1 MQKII
6 HLIPYDGIGGV
17 ETAARS
23 MARVSSSDIAFRVET
38 IFTQSAAKLRW
49 GTFGPLPFV
58 RTLFRLWQV
67 APAVLVVSLW
77 RSCIVGV
84 SLKLLRPRLRLVL
97 FLHSPN
103 DVHWPDRF
111 FTPLA
116 ARLSC
121 RVWADSHE
129 TLARRLPGLAANKGR
144 VISFV
149 TARVVALP
157 THAVRP
163 QFVFWG
169 RIHAQKGL
177 ERALR
182 IFSGVQRQRPE
193 ARYLVIGPDGGD
205 LTRVRSLVNSLGLG
219 DAVQFLSGMDF
230 AEIQALAGSASFYL
244 QTSELEGMAMSV
256 VEAMQL
262 GLVPVVTP
270 VGEIVHYARHGENGV
285 VVTDD
290 AAVVADV
297 LALLEDDARYQLMR
311 KQAIATWAEQMLY
324 KDSVLDGCREILA
337 LCIDPQRFRNQ

>member
-38 IFTQSAAKLRW
+38 IFTQSEAKLRW

-58 RTLFRLWQV
+58 RTLFRLWQA

-97 FLHSPN
+97 FLHLPN
-103 DVHWPDRF
+103 DVHLLDKF
-111 FTPLA
+111 FTRAA

-129 TLARRLPGLAANKGR
+129 TLSNRLPGLAAEKGR

-149 TARVVALP
+149 TACLAALP
-157 THAVRP
+157 RHAVRP

-177 ERALR
+177 QHALR
-182 IFSGVQRQRPE
+182 IFAGVQRQWPS
-193 ARYLVIGPDGGD
+193 AQFLVIGPDGGD
-205 LTRVRSLVNSLGLG
+205 LSRVCNLVTSQGLG
-219 DAVQFLSGMDF
+219 DAVQFLGGMDF

-270 VGEIVHYARHGENGV
+270 VGEIAHYARQGENAV

-290 AAVVADV
+290 AAAVADV
-297 LALLEDDARYQLMR
+297 LALLEDDTRYQVMR
-311 KQAIATWAEQMLY
+311 KWAIATWADQPLY
-324 KDSVLDGCREILA
+324 KDSVLDGCREVLG
-337 LCIDPQRFRNQ
+337 IDKTKEVT